1 MIQKPFP
8 FFFEPILKLEK
19 VAIIDQNG
27 KALVLTFWPFLA
39 IFSSSQKRLENA

>member
-1 MIQKPFP
+1 MIHKRLA

-27 KALVLTFWPFLA
+27 MGLAFTFWPFFQFL
-39 IFSSSQKRLENA
+39 